1 MILRGEQMN
10 RKQKRHANKH
20 KATKTTVFNHLANVA
35 IETLTERYDKS
46 RPRIGDKCKINIE
59 KLISRKDW
67 ERLNPAY
74 KQFVLDNVDTIFTV
88 QEDKFKPKND
98 GFVATVALAEDTTE
112 PKWLW
117 CVDDLIKVED

>member
-1 MILRGEQMN
+1 MN
-10 RKQKRHANKH
+10 RKQKRYVNNNCYKPN
-20 KATKTTVFNHLANVA
+20 VFNRLANVA

-46 RPRIGDKCKINIE
+46 RPQIGDKCKINVE
-59 KLISRKDW
+59 KIISRKDW

-88 QEDKFKPKND
+88 QEDKFKSKAD
-98 GFVATVALAEDTTE
+98 GFIAIVSLVEDTTK

-117 CVDDLIKVED
+117 SVDDLIKVDS